1 MSRIVPDH
9 LIKRKSDESPRKL
22 STETINTTTTKKSDT
37 SQELDNT
44 TAEVGHAMVDG
55 SIDKSRRSH
64 SRKRSESLG
73 DQLGFVQEPEDSSGE

>member
-9 LIKRKSDESPRKL
+9 LIKRKCDESPRKL
-22 STETINTTTTKKSDT
+22 STETINTTTTKKSDAP
-37 SQELDNT
+37 QELDNT

-55 SIDKSRRSH
+55 STNKSRRSH
-64 SRKRSESLG
+64 YRKRSESLG